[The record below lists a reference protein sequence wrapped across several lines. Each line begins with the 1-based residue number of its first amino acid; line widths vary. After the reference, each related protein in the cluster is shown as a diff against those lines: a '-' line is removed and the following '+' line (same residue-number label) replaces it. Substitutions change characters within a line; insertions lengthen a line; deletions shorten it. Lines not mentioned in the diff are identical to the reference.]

1 MSLSRIWWVL
11 ALHLV
16 LVTSA
21 SAGPKRVLVLPLDGS
36 ADPSARGK
44 LNLSV
49 QKLAKDGAAGAVVTI
64 GDATFDEAAAAVGC
78 DPATPKCA
86 VSVRQT
92 LGVDELVYG
101 TVTAD
106 PTGQTIVVIRRSSAT
121 DNPPKDTTVVLG
133 PTDPPGKA
141 ERELAPIFGVAPR
154 DTTVTRP
161 QPLPLPPGP
170 PEPRR
175 DNTKRNIGIACAS
188 GGGVM
193 LLIGLVL
200 WNSASGKQDEVD
212 SAPTRTVADLMRLQD
227 LEDRTQT
234 LAITGDVMVLLG
246 LGLGGY
252 GAWVLY
258 TDSKE
263 NRTVVVAPTAT
274 PAGPGVAIG
283 GTW

>member
-1 MSLSRIWWVL
+1 MSWSRSWWVL

-16 LVTSA
+16 LVSAA
-21 SAGPKRVLVLPLDGS
+21 SAAPKRVLVLPLDGS

-49 QKLAKDGAAGAVVTI
+49 QKLAKEGAGDALVTI
-64 GDATFDEAAAAVGC
+64 GDATFEEAAAAVGC

-106 PTGQTIVVIRRSSAT
+106 PTGQTIVLIHRSSVT
-121 DNPPKDTTVVLG
+121 DNPPKDTTVILAPG
-133 PTDPPGKA
+133 DPPEKA
-141 ERELAPIFGVAPR
+141 ERELAPIFGVTPSATPM
-154 DTTVTRP
+154 TP
-161 QPLPLPPGP
+161 PEPLPLPPGP
-170 PEPRR
+170 PEPKR
-175 DNTKRNIGIACAS
+175 DNSKRNIGIACAS

-212 SAPTRTVADLMRLQD
+212 AAPTRTVDDLRRLQD

-234 LAITGDVMVLLG
+234 LAITGDVMVLVG

-258 TDSKE
+258 KDSKE
-263 NRTVVVAPTAT
+263 QRTVVVAPTAT
-274 PAGPGVAIG
+274 PTGAGVTIG